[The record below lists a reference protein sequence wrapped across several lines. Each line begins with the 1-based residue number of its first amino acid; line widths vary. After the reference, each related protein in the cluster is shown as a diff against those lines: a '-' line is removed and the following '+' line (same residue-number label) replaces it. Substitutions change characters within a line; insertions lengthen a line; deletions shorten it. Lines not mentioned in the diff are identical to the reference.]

1 MKKVFKWTGFV
12 VTGIAAV
19 ALIAYSWLYFASER
33 VLSHQFPLAA
43 EASPAIPTAD
53 ADITEGRRIAQ
64 LAGCLH
70 CHGDN
75 LNGGLVDDIP
85 HLARIVAPNISVM
98 LPAYSDAQLVSVLR
112 NGVKPDGQGVLFMP
126 SEMFRHLGDADLAR
140 LIAYLRTVPA
150 TAEGVQEKSEV
161 RVIGRLILANGDYQ
175 PAAVAIEALPPAVT
189 TFDANDP
196 VSHGR
201 YLAQSF
207 CSECHGQNLE
217 GFAPINAPALT
228 VAKGYSLEQFSR
240 LMRDG
245 VPLGDRT
252 LKLMGPTSQ
261 ARFSGFTAGEV
272 AAVHA
277 YLQSRS

>member
-12 VTGIAAV
+12 VTGIVAV

-33 VLSHQFPLAA
+33 VLSRQFPVAA
-43 EASPAIPTAD
+43 QVAPVIPTAD

-75 LNGGLVDDIP
+75 LDGGLVDDIP

-112 NGVKPDGQGVLFMP
+112 KGVKPDGHGVLFMP

-150 TAEGVQEKSEV
+150 TAGGVQEQSEV

-175 PAAVAIEALPPAVT
+175 PAAVAIETLPPAVT
-189 TFDANDP
+189 TFDTNDP

-201 YLAQSF
+201 YLAMSF

-217 GFAPINAPALT
+217 GFAPIQAPALT
-228 VAKGYSLEQFSR
+228 VAKSYSLEQFAH
-240 LMRDG
+240 LMHDG

-261 ARFSGFTAGEV
+261 ARFSGFTESEV